1 MHAYMIVAQPS
12 RRQKFLRAARHFA
25 VRLCITIGLLLLA
38 ATVVIL
44 RSARVF
50 INIAATLAARAEYAA
65 SELAGTPP
73 IGATVGARL
82 AAEFTDEFRRTYQAA
97 A

>member
-1 MHAYMIVAQPS
+1 MHAYVIVATPT
-12 RRQKFLRAARHFA
+12 RRQQFLRAARRIA
-25 VRLCITIGLLLLA
+25 VGVCILIGLLLLA
-38 ATVVIL
+38 VTVIVL

-65 SELAGTPP
+65 SERAGTVP
-73 IGATVGARL
+73 IGSTVGARL
-82 AAEFTDEFRRTYQAA
+82 AYEFTEEFRRTYQAA